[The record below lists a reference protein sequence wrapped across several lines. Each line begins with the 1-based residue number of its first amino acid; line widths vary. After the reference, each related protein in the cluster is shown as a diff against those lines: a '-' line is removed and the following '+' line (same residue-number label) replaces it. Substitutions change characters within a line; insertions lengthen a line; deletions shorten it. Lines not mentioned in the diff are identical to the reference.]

1 MTNKE
6 LYSIL
11 DLTRDA
17 SPEDIKKSFRKLAM
31 QYHPDKN
38 KDDDAEEKFKEVSF
52 AYNVLS
58 DPEKKARYD
67 SFGMEGVVNDGT
79 NYSDFSNFGGLG
91 DIFDA
96 FFQGTSNSQK
106 QTNLRGTDIAV
117 ELQVSLEEVHEGAN
131 KTIKYEHN
139 IACSA
144 CKNTGQ
150 KNGAQL
156 GDCNECNGTGEIR
169 RVERQ
174 LFGQFVNVMS
184 CNMCTGQG
192 KVVTDPCEKCSGF
205 GIKLEES
212 TKDLDIPKGIRSG
225 QKIRISNQGNS
236 GIRGGVPG
244 DLYIHI
250 NVMEHETFKRIED
263 NLVYEMAI
271 SVPDAIIGFE
281 KEIPLINEDK
291 EHKMKFKPGIQHG
304 QLFRIKK
311 KGMPR
316 LNSHSLGELIVV
328 ANIIIPKKI
337 TNEQKELIKELG
349 GTLTVDLKKIP
360 EELSVLNKFGV
371 DFE

>member
-11 DLTRDA
+11 ELTREA
-17 SPEDIKKSFRKLAM
+17 STEDIKKSFRRLAM

-38 KDDDAEEKFKEVSF
+38 KDDDAEEKFKEVTF
-52 AYNVLS
+52 AYNILS

-67 SFGMEGVVNDGT
+67 SFGMEGVVNEGA
-79 NYSDFSNFGGLG
+79 NFSDFSNFGGLG

-96 FFQGTSNSQK
+96 FFQGTASTQK
-106 QTNLRGTDIAV
+106 QTNLRGTDIAI
-117 ELQVSLEEVHEGAN
+117 ELQVSLEEVHKGAK
-131 KTIKYEHN
+131 KTIHFEHN
-139 IACSA
+139 TACSK

-156 GDCNECNGTGEIR
+156 GECKECNGTGEIR

-192 KVVTDPCEKCSGF
+192 KIVTDPCEDCSGF

-212 TKDLDIPKGIRSG
+212 TKDIDIPKGIRSG

-244 DLYIHI
+244 DLYLHV
-250 NVMEHETFKRIED
+250 NVNEHKFFKRIED
-263 NLVYEMAI
+263 NLIYEMAI
-271 SVPDAIIGFE
+271 SVPDALIGFE
-281 KEIPLINEDK
+281 KNIPLINEEK
-291 EHKMKFKPGIQHG
+291 EYKMKFKPGVQHG

-311 KGMPR
+311 KGMPG
-316 LNSHSLGELIVV
+316 LNSNAHGELIVV

-337 TNEQKELIKELG
+337 TNTQKKLIQELG
-349 GTLTVDLKKIP
+349 NTLTLDSEQIP